1 MEAFCDMIEQKQ
13 ISSRL
18 KTPLKTEEKSLKKII

>member
-1 MEAFCDMIEQKQ
+1 MIEQKQ